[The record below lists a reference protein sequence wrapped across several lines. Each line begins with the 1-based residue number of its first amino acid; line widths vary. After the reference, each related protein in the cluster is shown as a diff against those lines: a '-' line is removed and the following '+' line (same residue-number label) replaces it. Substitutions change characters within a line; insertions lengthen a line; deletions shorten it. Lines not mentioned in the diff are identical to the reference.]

1 MMLTAIIYNL
11 INGIAF
17 NFVLPLWAVILKLKG
32 LM

>member
-17 NFVLPLWAVILKLKG
+17 NFVLPLWAVILKLKD